1 MEFEEFKK
9 NLSILIVDD
18 NEDNI
23 FTLQRR
29 LQRDGYN
36 NLTTAKSG
44 ETALQII
51 KDNKIDLLLLDIM
64 MPGLSGYDVLTELK
78 EKIVNQEI
86 IVLMVSAADSIESVT
101 QCIKAGAD
109 DFLPKP
115 FNPQILKAR
124 IGSCVEKRW
133 RLYTEKLYR
142 EQIELERSR
151 FLEVLNA
158 VFPPSI
164 VKEMTETNTVKPKS
178 ISNVAVLFADIVSF
192 TNYSETHEKTDVL
205 QKLEVFIEICE
216 SAAGKYHVEKIK
228 TIGDSFMATAGMLQ
242 EVDNPV
248 LACVKWGSEVI
259 KRLGATSLGWQVRV
273 SVDIG
278 DVICGI
284 VGNREYLFDVWG
296 RCVNTAARIE
306 TVTKPGKIY
315 VSEEAWNTI
324 KDVCTGTFVEEFNL
338 KGKEKPTKVYEV
350 DLLNVG

>member
-228 TIGDSFMATAGMLQ
+228 TIGDSFH
-242 EVDNPV
+242 
-248 LACVKWGSEVI
+248 
-259 KRLGATSLGWQVRV
+259 
-273 SVDIG
+273 
-278 DVICGI
+278 
-284 VGNREYLFDVWG
+284 GNRWH
-296 RCVNTAARIE
+296 
-306 TVTKPGKIY
+306 VTR
-315 VSEEAWNTI
+315 SR
-324 KDVCTGTFVEEFNL
+324 
-338 KGKEKPTKVYEV
+338 
-350 DLLNVG
+350 